1 MKKTLFALLT
11 CTLLYSCGKKEIV
24 PTGSWVAP
32 ISGMEPFQWGFTLN
46 ADGTAKSINSAT
58 LQYKTWKRMKD
69 RLIVEGESIGNKI
82 TVPASDTFLIREE
95 GGKIVSLSTTGPQPA
110 VYTLSE
116 NTDQLVREYNTDYC
130 YAHNSALVS
139 MFMRY
144 KKSGNA
150 VLGSM
155 EIQVP
160 GKDRNFGQ
168 IRGTIAGDSLL
179 MATYSFFS
187 EGRESKRQ
195 VAYKRKD
202 KGWVEGIGEVEAVGD
217 TLIRFKNSAA
227 LSFPEKSPLLLPET
241 CK

>member
-1 MKKTLFALLT
+1 MKRQLIVLMACALLA
-11 CTLLYSCGKKEIV
+11 SCGKKEIA

-46 ADGTAKSINSAT
+46 ADGTASSINSAT

-69 RLIVEGESIGNKI
+69 RLIVEGESMGNKVS
-82 TVPASDTFLIREE
+82 VPASDTFLIKEE
-95 GGKIVSLSTTGPQPA
+95 EGKIVSLSTSGPESV
-110 VYTLSE
+110 VYRFAE
-116 NTDQLVREYNTDYC
+116 NTESIVKEYATDYC
-130 YAHNSALVS
+130 FGHNSPLVS

-155 EIQVP
+155 EVQVP

-168 IRGTIAGDSLL
+168 IRGSITGDSLL

-202 KGWVEGIGEVEAVGD
+202 KGWVEGLGEVEAVGD
-217 TLIRFKNSAA
+217 TLIRFKNGAA

>member
-1 MKKTLFALLT
+1 MKRQLIVLMACAVLA
-11 CTLLYSCGKKEIV
+11 SCGKKEIA

-46 ADGTAKSINSAT
+46 ADGTASSINSAS

-69 RLIVEGESIGNKI
+69 RLIVEGESLGNKV
-82 TVPASDTFLIREE
+82 TVPASDTFLIKEE
-95 GGKIVSLSTTGPQPA
+95 DGKIVSLSGTGANPA
-110 VYTLSE
+110 IYTFAASTE
-116 NTDQLVREYNTDYC
+116 QLVKEYNTDYC
-130 YAHNSALVS
+130 FTHNSALVS
-139 MFMRY
+139 MLMRY